1 MKFSIP
7 VLEMQLEDATRY
19 IEASFANPKFVIEE
33 RLGYCK
39 ALIEYLPRL
48 ITLLRLEEKRNAS
61 IQNADL
67 WQEIDKLHDQIDKQA
82 EELELL
88 RTRDVSNIII
98 KAPANKPDPRL
109 VFEDNYG

>member
-19 IEASFANPKFVIEE
+19 IEASFTNPKFVNEE

-48 ITLLRLEEKRNAS
+48 ITILKIEEKRNAS
-61 IQNADL
+61 IQDDDL
-67 WQEIDKLHDQIDKQA
+67 WREIDRLQNRIA
-82 EELELL
+82 ELEASELDL
-88 RTRDVSNIII
+88 KDIFPTAI
-98 KAPANKPDPRL
+98 KDTHYHKPDPRL
-109 VFEDNYG
+109 VGEDLY

>member
-19 IEASFANPKFVIEE
+19 IEASFVSPKFVNEE

-48 ITLLRLEEKRNAS
+48 ITILKIEEKRNAS
-61 IQNADL
+61 IQNDDL
-67 WQEIDKLHDQIDKQA
+67 WQEIDRLQNRIA
-82 EELELL
+82 ELEASKLDL
-88 RTRDVSNIII
+88 TDIFPTEI
-98 KAPANKPDPRL
+98 KDTHYHKPDHRL
-109 VFEDNYG
+109 VGGDPW